1 MVDEH
6 SIADSAAPADTATAA
21 TLLAQVAAD
30 TQWRALHEY
39 LVADGFAPDG
49 APRAYVAHRQGVLL
63 RSVVAVE
70 YLSVRGESP
79 TVAPRPLPSE
89 AALAL
94 GLEAN
99 GTTWVQALILDE
111 GLTARVLRATVSG
124 EVMSDDTNALP
135 PPG

>member
-1 MVDEH
+1 M
-6 SIADSAAPADTATAA
+6 
-21 TLLAQVAAD
+21 
-30 TQWRALHEY
+30 
-39 LVADGFAPDG
+39 
-49 APRAYVAHRQGVLL
+49 

-70 YLSVRGESP
+70 YLSVRGENLM
-79 TVAPRPLPSE
+79 VAPRPLPSK